1 MSSEGEARED
11 SLLDLLDYSGEGE
24 AMDLH
29 KACRLGDLKAIEF
42 AYRAQPEKINS
53 KDANV
58 SVTQL
63 GWSPLYRTVIC
74 GHLQAAEFLLKH
86 GANPNITNNVSLT

>member
-1 MSSEGEARED
+1 M
-11 SLLDLLDYSGEGE
+11 DLLDSSGDVE

-29 KACRLGDLKAIEF
+29 KACRIGDLKAIELAF
-42 AYRAQPEKINS
+42 RAQPEKINS
-53 KDANV
+53 RDANV

-86 GANPNITNNVSLT
+86 GADPNCTNNVGTT

>member
-1 MSSEGEARED
+1 MSSEEEVRED

-58 SVTQL
+58 
-63 GWSPLYRTVIC
+63 
-74 GHLQAAEFLLKH
+74 
-86 GANPNITNNVSLT
+86 